1 MREQLRELVAEMM
14 RGGIPLDLAKREFE
28 KLFLEE
34 VLAANDGNQSAAA
47 RELGI
52 HRNTLSK
59 KLISAQRRIKRSQV
73 SMPSSRPG
81 LQN

>member
-14 RGGIPLDLAKREFE
+14 RGGISLDLAKKEFE
-28 KLFLEE
+28 KLYLEE

-59 KLISAQRRIKRSQV
+59 KLVATQSKLRQQPTINRIGIQSH
-73 SMPSSRPG
+73 
-81 LQN
+81 N